1 MSANRILA
9 ALWLL
14 AIAALLAMPVLGIDE
29 TTRLYYSNACQVVI
43 VIASALICFSTMRAF
58 PGESALGKVWG
69 AIAGGTLAWGIA
81 AAVFA
86 SYPLLHNGED
96 TPFPYFSDIGYLLT
110 SPLMTIGLL
119 LFKRSAGLEVPLWGK
134 LLALAGLLVSGFI
147 AFRANAEGMAD
158 PDIALK
164 LTSFGYFAFDP
175 ILLAVTLLTASSFR
189 GGAVAASWWFAV
201 AGILCYFVGNV
212 LYNYLVSTEQY
223 LTGSP
228 IDALWL
234 LGFGLVACAAVK
246 ARKLLA

>member
-1 MSANRILA
+1 MSANRILIA
-9 ALWLL
+9 VWLL
-14 AIAALLAMPVLGIDE
+14 AIAALVAMPLFGVDE
-29 TTRLYYSNACQVVI
+29 TIRLYYSNACQVII
-43 VIASALICFSTMRAF
+43 VVYSALICFATTRAF
-58 PGESALGKVWG
+58 PDESALGKVWG
-69 AIAGGTLAWGIA
+69 MIAGGTLAWGLA

-86 SYPLLHNGED
+86 SYPLLHNGAD
-96 TPFPYFSDIGYLLT
+96 TPFPYYSDIGYLLT

-119 LFKRSAGLEVPLWGK
+119 LFKRSAGLEAPLWGK
-134 LLALAGLLVSGFI
+134 LLAVVGLLVAGFM

-158 PDIALK
+158 PDIPLK

-189 GGAVAASWWFAV
+189 GGDVATSWWFVV

-234 LGFGLVACAAVK
+234 LGFGLLACAAVK